1 MKNVWMKKGSR
12 REKAELTC
20 GGFSLEWRLG
30 FGLYEECVH
39 EEGFKEREKA
49 ELTGGGL
56 QPRLK
61 LRDWNI

>member
-1 MKNVWMKKGSR
+1 MKNVCMKNGSR

-30 FGLYEECVH
+30 FGLYEECVLKK
-39 EEGFKEREKA
+39 GSRREKA

-56 QPRLK
+56 KPGLK
-61 LRDWNI
+61 LRAWNI

>member
-39 EEGFKEREKA
+39 EEGFKERESRA
-49 ELTGGGL
+49 HRWRVEV
-56 QPRLK
+56 
-61 LRDWNI
+61 WIEA